1 MLLLLKMLKILMKL
15 VDLRYVTRITE
26 IKDSSRYRDGG

>member
-1 MLLLLKMLKILMKL
+1 MRKILMKL
-15 VDLRYVTRITE
+15 VDLRYVNRITE